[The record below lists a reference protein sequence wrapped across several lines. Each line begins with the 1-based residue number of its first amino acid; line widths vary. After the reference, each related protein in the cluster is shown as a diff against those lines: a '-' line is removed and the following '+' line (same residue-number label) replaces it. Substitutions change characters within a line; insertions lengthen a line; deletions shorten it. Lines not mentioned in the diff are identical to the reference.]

1 MQAKVS
7 FTQKVKEEL
16 CSSTF
21 SDEHLRAFLA
31 AFIKVNG
38 HLAISGGKSKIVCKT
53 ENAKIAKFI
62 YHSIDRIYGITPRF
76 SYSKEMNFKKRISY
90 SVIID
95 EGDYIIGDLEISFI
109 EGKIAKNIVST
120 DDAISGYI
128 SGAFLAAGSVN
139 SPKNSNYH
147 LEIALNEENF
157 AKWFTKLILKYKA
170 TEFTPKIVKRR
181 NNYVVYLKRAQ
192 QVVDFLS
199 MMGCSNMTLE
209 FESIRIDRE
218 FAGLGNRLSNLDSAN
233 YEKTTAAAQKQIEDI
248 MILDKVFGLDNLSNE
263 KMKILAKIRL
273 NHDDFTLF
281 ELSQEMTKVLG
292 EPISKSNINHIF
304 RAIHAKAERVKGAI
318 KKWKPKSS
326 SECV

>member
-16 CSSTF
+16 CSISF

-38 HLAISGGKSKIVCKT
+38 HLTISDGKSMIVCKT
-53 ENAKIAKFI
+53 ENAKIAKYI

-76 SYSKEMNFKKRISY
+76 SYSREMSFKKRTTY

-147 LEIALNEENF
+147 LEVALNEENF
-157 AKWFTKLILKYKA
+157 AKWFSKLIIKYKA

-218 FAGLGNRLSNLDSAN
+218 YSSIGNRLQNLDTAN
-233 YEKTTAAAQKQIEDI
+233 YEKTTAAAEKQIEDI
-248 MILDKVFGLDNLSNE
+248 KIIDKVLGIENLPNK
-263 KMKILAKIRL
+263 KMKILAKLRL

-281 ELSQEMTKVLG
+281 ELSQEMTRELG
-292 EPISKSNINHIF
+292 EPISKSNINHIL
-304 RAIHAKAERVKGAI
+304 RAIHVKAESIKGAV
-318 KKWKPKSS
+318 KKWRLKNS

>member
-16 CSSTF
+16 CSIPF

-38 HLAISGGKSKIVCKT
+38 HLAISGGQSKIVCKT

-76 SYSKEMNFKKRISY
+76 SYSKEMNFKKRITY

-128 SGAFLAAGSVN
+128 SGAFLASGSVN

-147 LEIALNEENF
+147 LEVVLNDESY
-157 AKWFTKLILKYKA
+157 AKWFSKLLLKYKA
-170 TEFTPKIVKRR
+170 TDFTPKVVKRR
-181 NNYVVYLKRAQ
+181 NSFVVYLKKAQ

-209 FESIRIDRE
+209 FENIRIDRE
-218 FAGLGNRLSNLDSAN
+218 FSSIGNRLQNLDSAN
-233 YEKTTAAAQKQIEDI
+233 YSKTTAAADKQIEDI
-248 MILDKVFGLDNLSNE
+248 KYLDKILGIENIQNK
-263 KMKILAKIRL
+263 KMKILMKTRL
-273 NHDDFTLF
+273 IHDDFTLF
-281 ELSQEMTKVLG
+281 ELSQEMTRELG
-292 EPISKSNINHIF
+292 EPISKSNINHLF
-304 RAIHAKAERVKGAI
+304 RAIHLKAEKYREGN
-318 KKWKPKSS
+318 KKWKPKNN
-326 SECV
+326 

>member
-16 CSSTF
+16 CSIPF

-38 HLAISGGKSKIVCKT
+38 SLSFGGGKSQILLRT

-76 SYSKEMNFKKRISY
+76 SYSKTMNFKKKISY

-95 EGDYIIGDLEISFI
+95 EGDYIVDDLEISFI
-109 EGKIAKNIVST
+109 EGKISKNIVAN
-120 DDAISGYI
+120 DDMISGYVA
-128 SGAFLAAGSVN
+128 GAFLAAGSVN

-147 LEIALNEENF
+147 LEVALNDENY
-157 AKWFTKLILKYKA
+157 AKWFSKLLLKYKG
-170 TEFTPKIVKRR
+170 TEFSPKIVKRR
-181 NNYVVYLKRAQ
+181 NNFVVYLKKSQ

-199 MMGCSNMTLE
+199 MIGATEKTLE

-218 FAGLGNRLSNLDSAN
+218 FSSIGNRLQNLDSAN
-233 YEKTTAAAQKQIEDI
+233 YSKTCDAAKNQIKDI
-248 MILDKVFGLDNLSNE
+248 
-263 KMKILAKIRL
+263 KII
-273 NHDDFTLF
+273 D
-281 ELSQEMTKVLG
+281 KVLG
-292 EPISKSNINHIF
+292 IENVQNKKQNPVKHFMLIIF
-304 RAIHAKAERVKGAI
+304 FKRNR
-318 KKWKPKSS
+318 
-326 SECV
+326 

>member
-16 CSSTF
+16 CSIPF

-38 HLAISGGKSKIVCKT
+38 HLTFSTGKSSIVCKT

-76 SYSKEMNFKKRISY
+76 SYSKEMNFKKRVTY

-95 EGDYIIGDLEISFI
+95 EGDYIIGDLEISFLD
-109 EGKIAKNIVST
+109 GKIARNIVLN
-120 DDAISGYI
+120 DDMISGYV

-147 LEIALNEENF
+147 LEVALNDESY
-157 AKWFTKLILKYKA
+157 AKWFSKLLYKYKG
-170 TEFTPKIVKRR
+170 TEFTPKVVQRR
-181 NNYVVYLKRAQ
+181 NNYVVYLKKAQ

-199 MMGCSNMTLE
+199 MMGCVDKTLE
-209 FESIRIDRE
+209 FENIRIDRE
-218 FAGLGNRLSNLDSAN
+218 YSAIGNRLQILDSAN
-233 YEKTTAAAQKQIEDI
+233 YEKTTQAAKNQIKEIKIIDQVLGISNVTNPKQQALMKLRLANEDLTLSELAQKMSE
-248 MILDKVFGLDNLSNE
+248 E
-263 KMKILAKIRL
+263 
-273 NHDDFTLF
+273 
-281 ELSQEMTKVLG
+281 LG
-292 EPISKSNINHIF
+292 EEISKSNINHLF
-304 RAIHAKAERVKGAI
+304 RAIHNQAERYKEAVK
-318 KKWKPKSS
+318 K
-326 SECV
+326 

>member
-16 CSSTF
+16 CSIPF

-38 HLAISGGKSKIVCKT
+38 HLAIRDGKSMIVCKT
-53 ENAKIAKFI
+53 ENAKIAKYI

-76 SYSKEMNFKKRISY
+76 SYSKEMNFKKRITY

-120 DDAISGYI
+120 DDAISGYV
-128 SGAFLAAGSVN
+128 SGAFLASGSVN

-147 LEIALNEENF
+147 LEIPLNDESF
-157 AKWFTKLILKYKA
+157 ARWFSKLLIKYKA

-181 NNYVVYLKRAQ
+181 NNFVVYLKKAQ

-209 FESIRIDRE
+209 FENIRIERE
-218 FAGLGNRLSNLDSAN
+218 FSSIGNRLQNLDTAN
-233 YEKTTAAAQKQIEDI
+233 YSKTMAAAEKQIADI
-248 MILDKVFGLDNLSNE
+248 KIIDKVLGIENVHNE
-263 KMKILAKIRL
+263 KVKILMKIRL

-281 ELSQEMTKVLG
+281 ELSQEMTRELG
-292 EPISKSNINHIF
+292 EPISKSNINHLF
-304 RAIHAKAERVKGAI
+304 RTIHTMAERFKGAVE
-318 KKWKPKSS
+318 KWEHKTN
-326 SECV
+326 

>member
-16 CSSTF
+16 CSVPF

-38 HLAISGGKSKIVCKT
+38 SLSFGGGKSQILLRT

-76 SYSKEMNFKKRISY
+76 SYSKTMNFKKKISY

-95 EGDYIIGDLEISFI
+95 EGDYIVDDLEISFI
-109 EGKIAKNIVST
+109 EGKISKNIVAN
-120 DDAISGYI
+120 DDMISGYVA
-128 SGAFLAAGSVN
+128 GAFLAAGSVN

-147 LEIALNEENF
+147 LEVALNDENY
-157 AKWFTKLILKYKA
+157 AKWFSKLLLKYKG
-170 TEFTPKIVKRR
+170 TEFSPKIVKRR
-181 NNYVVYLKRAQ
+181 NNYVVYLKKSQ

-199 MMGCSNMTLE
+199 MIGATEKTLE

-218 FAGLGNRLSNLDSAN
+218 FSSIGNRLQNLDSAN
-233 YEKTTAAAQKQIEDI
+233 YSKTCDAAKNQIKDI
-248 MILDKVFGLDNLSNE
+248 KIIDKVLGIENVQNKKQKAL
-263 KMKILAKIRL
+263 MKIRL
-273 NHDDFTLF
+273 EHEDYTLF
-281 ELSQEMTKVLG
+281 ELAQELSNVLG
-292 EPISKSNINHIF
+292 EPVSKSNINHLL
-304 RAIHAKAERVKGAI
+304 RAIHVTAERYKGAI
-318 KKWKPKSS
+318 K
-326 SECV
+326 